1 MRHARPTIRAT
12 LAASS
17 ARVTALTTVLITAL
31 AAALAAGPADASGPL
46 PEPIWQS
53 SWEAQ
58 GDPDEARVYLID
70 SVLDPVTGDV
80 FALARHSEVSDRL
93 LLRRVDGE
101 TGATEWERPQ
111 DASAYS
117 RLTLDADARQLLL
130 FEQVSLAGR
139 PRLRLHALG
148 VDGEPRWS
156 RDLGSFGYAQEQVTD
171 PASGTT
177 CTATVTA
184 RPRTSGSGS
193 RRGLRWTIGC
203 VARDGEVVALRS
215 LDRSGSADQDELG
228 LAVDSRRGRW
238 YAALSRVV
246 PGRSSTVE
254 VQALDQHGRTRW
266 RRTLTE
272 GPREFRDFG
281 ALTVDPKRGRVL
293 LGTSTYGGGKV
304 SRGALTVWEGNG
316 RRHAQRTWH
325 SPRVGTISDLAVSQ
339 DGRHYVVASLGTTR
353 GATITALRP
362 SLRQRW
368 TTRHTRQPVDHLDLV
383 LDDAQRRILVA
394 GGRLAAYRWNG
405 SPTWAGRPVRTYL
418 PLRLHLD
425 TERQRLV
432 SAWQEDYW
440 PAAHLTAWQ
449 LE

>member
-1 MRHARPTIRAT
+1 MRHARPTIRTT
-12 LAASS
+12 LAAS
-17 ARVTALTTVLITAL
+17 AALVTALTTVLITAL
-31 AAALAAGPADASGPL
+31 AAGPAAAAKAL

-80 FALARHSEVSDRL
+80 FTLARHSEVSDRL
-93 LLRRVDGE
+93 LLRRVDGD

-130 FEQVSLAGR
+130 FEQVSLAGK

-177 CTATVTA
+177 CTATVTK

-203 VARDGEVVALRS
+203 VSRDGEVVVQRS
-215 LDRSGSADQDELG
+215 FDRPGSADQDELG
-228 LAVDSRRGRW
+228 LAVDPQRGRW
-238 YAALSRVV
+238 YAAVSRVA

-266 RRTLTE
+266 RRALTE
-272 GPREFRDFG
+272 GPRSFRDFG
-281 ALTVDPKRGRVL
+281 ALAVDPKRGRVL
-293 LGTSTYGGGKV
+293 LGTSVYGGGRT
-304 SRGALTVWEGNG
+304 SRGTLTVWEGNG
-316 RRHAQRTWH
+316 RRHAQHTWR
-325 SPRVGTISDLAVSQ
+325 SPRLGTISDLAVSQ
-339 DGRHYVVASLGTTR
+339 AGRHYVVASTSTAR
-353 GATITALRP
+353 GAWITALRP

-368 TTRHTRQPVDHLDLV
+368 TTRHTRQGVDSLDLV
-383 LDDAQRRILVA
+383 LDSQRRILAA

-405 SPTWAGRPVRTYL
+405 SGTWSGRPVRTYYSID
-418 PLRLHLD
+418 LHLD
-425 TERQRLV
+425 AARHRVV
-432 SAWQEDYW
+432 SAWQEEYW
-440 PAAHLTAWQ
+440 PAAHLTAWH
-449 LE
+449 LD